1 MGIIQPEKFIQTLE
15 NIPGKI
21 FTTETYFDIQNQ
33 MEPEHFL
40 QRTDL
45 ILYKKILNM
54 IVKDWDGM
62 ETDRLSELLSQL
74 RVLHDNLDKVIIQKK
89 QQSLFDKDYYKS
101 NFDRGSVNESID
113 LMSISLTKLIPN
125 SHRFREQ
132 LVN

>member
-1 MGIIQPEKFIQTLE
+1 
-15 NIPGKI
+15 
-21 FTTETYFDIQNQ
+21 

-40 QRTDL
+40 QKTDL

-89 QQSLFDKDYYKS
+89 QQSLFDKNYYKS
-101 NFDRGSVNESID
+101 NFDRGSVKENVD
-113 LMSISLTKLIPN
+113 LKSISLSKMIPH
-125 SHRFREQ
+125 SQRFRRQ
-132 LVN
+132 KVK

>member
-1 MGIIQPEKFIQTLE
+1 
-15 NIPGKI
+15 
-21 FTTETYFDIQNQ
+21 

-40 QRTDL
+40 QKTDL

-89 QQSLFDKDYYKS
+89 QLSLFDKDYYKS
-101 NFDRGSVNESID
+101 NFDRGSVKENVD
-113 LMSISLTKLIPN
+113 LKSISLSKMIPL
-125 SHRFREQ
+125 SQRFRGQ
-132 LVN
+132 KVK